1 MLPSMTQQST
11 VATEV
16 RRIADEIRVRIHL
29 AGMEAKDAWKRLEPK
44 VTELEHRIEGQFDR
58 NVNDTTN
65 DLDEIADALHAELQ
79 KLHAR
84 LFPA

>member
-1 MLPSMTQQST
+1 MTET
-11 VATEV
+11 TTPATEL

-29 AGMEAKDAWKRLEPK
+29 AGMDVKDAWKRLEPK
-44 VTELEHRIEGQFDR
+44 VTELEHRIEHQFDR
-58 NVNDTTN
+58 NSSETTN
-65 DLDEIADALHAELQ
+65 NLDEIADALHAELQ